1 MALARNCSWWKIT
14 WQGSLRR
21 SAPASHGAGRGR
33 ARGSEVHLGSREE
46 SSPERSAIL
55 LRQLSRWSCS
65 ESGITMSPRRKLESC
80 FLGFY
85 LKTRKGAVEN
95 RGRPIPVAASAR
107 CGVSGL
113 WRLAHSMCPDCL
125 GPHLLAPGPR
135 DPPACSGTAGSF
147 LSCPRSQ
154 PSQSAPAGGPRK
166 PFRALVPRRVR
177 SHVDRSHVPDAQQLE
192 DAAAQ
197 ARLVIF
203 RWGSLMRFRG

>member
-21 SAPASHGAGRGR
+21 SAPASHGADRGR

-65 ESGITMSPRRKLESC
+65 ESGSTMSPRRKLESC

-95 RGRPIPVAASAR
+95 RGRPIPVAAASPG
-107 CGVSGL
+107 CGA
-113 WRLAHSMCPDCL
+113 WRTACALTALDPTCWHR
-125 GPHLLAPGPR
+125 GPETL
-135 DPPACSGTAGSF
+135 PPAQAQPA
-147 LSCPRSQ
+147 LS
-154 PSQSAPAGGPRK
+154 SAACAHNRH
-166 PFRALVPRRVR
+166 RVR
-177 SHVDRSHVPDAQQLE
+177 QPGGLGSPFGPCCHAGFVPMWTG
-192 DAAAQ
+192 
-197 ARLVIF
+197 RVF
-203 RWGSLMRFRG
+203 PTPSSSRMRPLRPAW

>member
-14 WQGSLRR
+14 WHRFAQAFSSGLTWCWQRACQRVGS
-21 SAPASHGAGRGR
+21 
-33 ARGSEVHLGSREE
+33 HLGSREE
-46 SSPERSAIL
+46 SSSERSAIL

-154 PSQSAPAGGPRK
+154 PSQGAPAGGLGS
-166 PFRALVPRRVR
+166 PFGPCCHAGFVPMWTSRVFPTPSSSR
-177 SHVDRSHVPDAQQLE
+177 
-192 DAAAQ
+192 
-197 ARLVIF
+197 
-203 RWGSLMRFRG
+203 MRPLRPAW